1 MYWGK
6 KIELQELAVN
16 QQVALSSDLSRKI
29 FDALDNFHD
38 SVLDFA
44 SLDKYFLMVQISSPY
59 SYILRK
65 YVETIVYFR
74 LQLIENVPEE
84 LLPRSDVIIAGISIS
99 EDNSPKFTLSLD
111 DGSDLEFLV
120 NLAQCSLIIQVPLTD
135 FGIM

>member
-1 MYWGK
+1 M
-6 KIELQELAVN
+6 N
-16 QQVALSSDLSRKI
+16 QQVALSSDLSHKI
-29 FDALDNFHD
+29 FDVLDNFHD

-65 YVETIVYFR
+65 YVETVVYFR

-99 EDNSPKFTLSLD
+99 EHSPSKFTLSLD
-111 DGSDLEFLV
+111 DGSDFEFLID
-120 NLAQCSLIIQVPLTD
+120 LPRCALTIQVPLTEL
-135 FGIM
+135 GVM